1 MKKFFALLLA
11 LALFVLPITA
21 CDNGSSSESGTT
33 TPPGSSVNVPEK
45 PSTVPDQTISG
56 ITPTDKTVT

>member
-21 CDNGSSSESGTT
+21 CDNGSSPENGTTT
-33 TPPGSSVNVPEK
+33 TPPRQLGYRSRE
-45 PSTVPDQTISG
+45 TVHGT
-56 ITPTDKTVT
+56 